1 MNLSIFL
8 AYVAALFAAGLA
20 LVAICQRERSM
31 SSWLLVAGLVVFSL
45 DNLFVAL
52 AADSL
57 QPLDVVSW
65 SRWRFVTIALLPAVW
80 LLFTLTYSR
89 GNARDFLRKWRAV
102 IAALIIVPVGL
113 IAYPSALISSVARPI
128 NDLRWVINLGST
140 AIFLNV
146 IIVLAAIFI
155 LTNLERTFRV
165 SVGTIRW
172 RIKFML
178 IGVAALWTVRGYT
191 STQAILSHSVTP
203 SLIALDALGLLVGGL
218 LIVRAFFRSGHFG
231 VNLYPSQTVLHNSIA
246 VLLGGIYLLVI
257 GALAKATHLLG
268 TSIALELRALL
279 LLLSFVVL
287 ATMLLSEKIRARIRR
302 LISRHFHRPLYDY
315 RNVWRTF
322 ADSTAQCQDER
333 KLSEAIARMLSEL
346 FQALSVTVWL
356 VDERKTD
363 LTFAA
368 STSLS
373 HAAGGQLHLDPA
385 DLDLVLHGLTS
396 HPEPLDID
404 SSKEIWAIL
413 LRRLHSDEFRTG
425 GNRMCVPL
433 TASGELLGL
442 ITLGDRVGGLT
453 YWPQDFDL
461 LKTIGEQTAGC
472 LLNIQLSQ
480 KAVQN
485 KQIEAFQA
493 MSTFFVHDL
502 KNTASTLSLMLQ
514 NLPTHFHDP
523 AFREDALRGI
533 SRTVTHINNLIGSLS
548 ALRQELATRP
558 VESDLNELVTEALQ
572 RVQPPP
578 RIELIKDLQPLPRLR
593 IDRAQI
599 QTVLTNLILNA
610 RDAMASGGQIRVE
623 TRRRNGWAV
632 LAVADNGCGMTPD
645 FVRHSLFRPFN
656 TTKQKGIG
664 IGMFQCKTIVEAH
677 HGRIEVE
684 TEPGKGTSFHVLL
697 PVT

>member
-1 MNLSIFL
+1 MNVSILL
-8 AYVAALFAAGLA
+8 AYMAAFFAAALA
-20 LVAICQRERSM
+20 LVAVCQRQRSM
-31 SSWLLVAGLVVFSL
+31 SSWLLAGGFAVLSSDSL
-45 DNLFVAL
+45 FAAL

-57 QPLDVVSW
+57 QPSDVVSW
-65 SRWRFVTIALLPAVW
+65 SQWRLVTMALLPLLW
-80 LLFTLTYSR
+80 FLFTLTYSR
-89 GNARDFLRKWRAV
+89 GNARDFLKKWRWIIGAFAAV
-102 IAALIIVPVGL
+102 PLCL
-113 IAYPSALISSVARPI
+113 IAYPSALIPSVARPI
-128 NDLRWVINLGST
+128 NGLRWIINLGPT
-140 AIFLNV
+140 AIFLQV
-146 IIVLAAIFI
+146 IIVVVAILI

-178 IGVAALWTVRGYT
+178 IGVAAIWTVRGYT
-191 STQAILSHSVTP
+191 STQVILSHSITL
-203 SLIALDALGLLVGGL
+203 SLVALDALGILLGSF
-218 LIVRAFFRSGHFG
+218 LIARSLFRSDQFV
-231 VNLYPSQTVLHNSIA
+231 VNLYPSQSVLHNSMT
-246 VLLGGIYLLVI
+246 VLLGGIYLLMI
-257 GALAKATHLLG
+257 GLLAKGTHLLQ
-268 TSIALELRALL
+268 TTFALDLRSLL
-279 LLLSFVVL
+279 LLISFVVL
-287 ATMLLSEKIRARIRR
+287 ATVLLSEKLRR
-302 LISRHFHRPLYDY
+302 HVKSLVSRHFHRPLYDY
-315 RNVWRTF
+315 RNVWRAF

-333 KLSEAIARMLSEL
+333 KLSEAVARMLSEL
-346 FQALSVTVWL
+346 FQAMSVTVWL
-356 VDERKTD
+356 VDERTKG
-363 LTFAA
+363 LAFAA

-373 HAAGGQLHLDPA
+373 RTAGEQLHLDPA
-385 DLDLVLHGLTS
+385 DLDVVLNGLAS
-396 HPEPLDID
+396 HSDPLDID

-413 LRRLHSDEFRTG
+413 LRRLHPDEFRTG
-425 GNRMCVPL
+425 GNRIGVPL
-433 TASGELLGL
+433 SAGGQLLGF

-453 YWPQDFDL
+453 YWPQDFEL

-502 KNTASTLSLMLQ
+502 KNTASTFSLMLQ

-523 AFREDALRGI
+523 AFREDALRAV
-533 SRTVTHINNLIGSLS
+533 SRTVTHINDLIARLS
-548 ALRQELATRP
+548 ALRRELATQP

-572 RVQPPP
+572 RVQSPP
-578 RIELIKDLQPLPRLR
+578 RIELIKDLQPLPKLRL
-593 IDRAQI
+593 DRGQI
-599 QTVLTNLILNA
+599 QTVLTNLVLNA
-610 RDAMASGGQIRVE
+610 HDAMASGGQIRVE

-632 LAVADNGCGMTPD
+632 LAVADSGCGMTSD
-645 FVRHSLFRPFN
+645 FVQHSLFRPFQ